1 MFEQQI
7 IGAQSFEDEKDE
19 SKLLLI
25 LDDIEASKKQ
35 IDSLEKERKKLSKD
49 LKDLNFVLDEL
60 KVQKNLLSTVPKPL
74 ASSENAQDPE
84 KKFFPF
90 YNSLENRETELE
102 ARLEGNRQ
110 LTADLNHQFNYL
122 QQQNKN
128 LKAELKRI
136 EDEAAKEEDDFSVS
150 NNDLIDLNIKLDNST
165 KENEFLLQKCEE
177 LKSELEERDSHLKD
191 SVMVQFEE
199 LTAQYKEDQQILAEL
214 KKSSKALQSEI
225 NKFDKLSQAN
235 YDSEKEKSAKEQA
248 INHWKADRSVLK
260 DKLKNLKTQ
269 LFSIQKNIEESQKR
283 DVELED
289 KYSKLLG
296 EEHES
301 GQCELARKCLLASI
315 NQANEEKEAVL
326 SSKDFD
332 YETDYTTQLSK
343 ETECID
349 KSLKIFHQYRDSQ
362 LESLNQELTQCSQYG
377 FLTLLKEELE
387 ELQKQLLNLQ

>member
-35 IDSLEKERKKLSKD
+35 IDSLEKEKKKLSKD

-84 KKFFPF
+84 KNFFPF

-248 INHWKADRSVLK
+248 INHWKA
-260 DKLKNLKTQ
+260 
-269 LFSIQKNIEESQKR
+269 
-283 DVELED
+283 
-289 KYSKLLG
+289 SKLLG